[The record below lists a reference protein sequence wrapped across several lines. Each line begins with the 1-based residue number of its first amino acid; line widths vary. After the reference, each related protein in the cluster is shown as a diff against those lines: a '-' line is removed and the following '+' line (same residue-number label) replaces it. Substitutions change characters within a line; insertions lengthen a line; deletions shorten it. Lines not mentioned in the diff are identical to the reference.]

1 MAVMA
6 SNLKVLENE
15 GNSNV
20 NDQEVKNRWKWECL
34 QVKVGESYL
43 SDCIRKIDR
52 PGYALC
58 IYCNF
63 QINYGT
69 NGKTA
74 LTRHVSISNKKHQDN
89 KKAYVTN
96 MIIPNSWHDLTVQAE
111 KSERYEPRKVDSSL
125 PYGAAPNIHSIST
138 CKSLMEPKK
147 QRIIPIVDRT
157 LEMEAY
163 ILTFAAENS
172 ILISKV
178 PNLTEFAKI
187 FLKIDQLCKV

>member
-6 SNLKVLENE
+6 SNFNILENE
-15 GNSNV
+15 DNSNI
-20 NDQEVKNRWKWECL
+20 NDLGVKNRWKWEWL

-52 PGYALC
+52 SGYALC
-58 IYCNF
+58 IYYNC

-74 LTRHVSISNKKHQDN
+74 LTRDVSNSNKKHQDN
-89 KKAYVTN
+89 KRAYVANT
-96 MIIPNSWHDLTVQAE
+96 IIPNSWHDPTVQAE
-111 KSERYEPRKVDSSL
+111 KSERCEPCEVDCSL

-147 QRIIPIVDRT
+147 
-157 LEMEAY
+157 
-163 ILTFAAENS
+163 
-172 ILISKV
+172 
-178 PNLTEFAKI
+178 
-187 FLKIDQLCKV
+187 

>member
-1 MAVMA
+1 
-6 SNLKVLENE
+6 
-15 GNSNV
+15 
-20 NDQEVKNRWKWECL
+20 
-34 QVKVGESYL
+34 
-43 SDCIRKIDR
+43 
-52 PGYALC
+52 
-58 IYCNF
+58 
-63 QINYGT
+63 
-69 NGKTA
+69 
-74 LTRHVSISNKKHQDN
+74 
-89 KKAYVTN
+89 

-157 LEMEAY
+157 LEMKAY